1 MKIFPAIDLW
11 EGQVVRLTQGDFTQ
25 QTIYDADPL
34 RVAQRFLDSGA
45 EYLHVVDLQGA
56 RQGSSVQRDLI
67 KKLIQATPLKIQ
79 VGGGLRSDESVG
91 ELLQAGAFRVVLG
104 TAAAQDPSF
113 LIRLVTRFGAK
124 ITVGMDLSYDKIML
138 EGWTK
143 AAEESPQSYL
153 KRLQELGVQSILCSD
168 VQRDGLLQGS
178 NRALYETLSS
188 LYPNTIVASGGIHN
202 EDDVK
207 ALLKLPLEGMIIG
220 KALYSGALDLK
231 RVFCLQKEVKSC

>member
-79 VGGGLRSDESVG
+79 VGGGLRSDEAVE

-113 LIRLVTRFGAK
+113 LTRLVTRFGAK

-143 AAEESPQSYL
+143 AAEESPMNYL
-153 KRLQELGVQSILCSD
+153 KRLHELGVQSILCSD

-231 RVFCLQKEVKSC
+231 RVFCLQKEVESC